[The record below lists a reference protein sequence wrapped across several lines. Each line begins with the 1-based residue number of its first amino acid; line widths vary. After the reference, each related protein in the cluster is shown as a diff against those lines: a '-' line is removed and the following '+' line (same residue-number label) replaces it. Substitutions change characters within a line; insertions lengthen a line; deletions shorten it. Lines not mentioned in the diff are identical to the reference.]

1 MSALRN
7 ETLTRL
13 AAEEDGTVAA
23 FVRTPTDRCAHA
35 HRYEDHCAHA
45 HRYEDHCAHAHRYE
59 DRCAYA
65 HRYEAAA
72 RPESRGEGGA

>member
-13 AAEEDGTVAA
+13 ATGEDGTVAA

-35 HRYEDHCAHA
+35 HRDE
-45 HRYEDHCAHAHRYE
+45 EG
-59 DRCAYA
+59 
-65 HRYEAAA
+65 A
-72 RPESRGEGGA
+72 RPESRGEGGP

>member
-23 FVRTPTDRCAHA
+23 FVRTPTDRCVHA
-35 HRYEDHCAHA
+35 HRYEGG
-45 HRYEDHCAHAHRYE
+45 
-59 DRCAYA
+59 
-65 HRYEAAA
+65 A